1 MGASPVPAPE
11 AEPGPRAAQ
20 ALPAPRF
27 LYLQTGGQ
35 PAFAA
40 FHAGA
45 EPHEQRAVLICPPFG
60 WEDMCSYRS
69 RRDWAEHLARAG
81 YSALRLDLPGSGD
94 SAGDPGDPGRLAAW
108 TEAVAN
114 GASWLRQAGKAGEVV
129 AIGIGLGG
137 MLACRAALQGAPI
150 EELVLWQVPAR
161 GRALVRELRAFAALE
176 VAYIPDTDRDA
187 PDFDR
192 DPPDPDRDVP
202 HPDRGAPDPDR
213 DEEAAEPLRLE
224 DGALVANGYLLS
236 AATVAELRDLDLA
249 DAAVGAR
256 GPRRALLLGRDG
268 LKADE
273 RLRAALEEAGT
284 AVTVADGPGF
294 GAMTV
299 EPQEARPPTAVFG
312 SVDSWLREREG
323 VTAGDISVEAEAASS
338 ELHGAPITPAVTVAS
353 PAHNSAEQAAPAQ
366 AAPAR
371 DSPAQAAPAHDSP
384 EQAAP
389 AQASLAQASSQ
400 DELHLSQAGVEL
412 RERPITVQA
421 PEGPLFGILTEPL
434 GERTELGA
442 VLVNAGAQRHIGP
455 NRMWV
460 EIARRWAARGVPTL
474 RFDLGGIGDSD
485 GDAAALAHVAGI
497 YKPAYGPQMGAA
509 LEVFGAHGL
518 PERFVVLGLCAGGYW
533 SMRTAL
539 EDERVRLA
547 ILLNTRSLIW
557 DEAVYG
563 VRRARELRERALL
576 GSTWRKALRGELDL
590 ARHIETARALA
601 LRAARTPRRLRARLG
616 GGSTGAPRAHG
627 LDRTAEL
634 AAMFERLQ
642 ERGQHALLLFTGRE
656 PLHRELA
663 ARGLLERMASWPN
676 IEIAIRGTSADTHTL
691 TPLWLQRQVHELV
704 DRALEQELARPPG
717 LEASSGA
724 QGLGT
729 AAAKRIGATTGP
741 RHPSAS

>member
-1 MGASPVPAPE
+1 MIGSGGDRQDRPGIGASPMPAPE

-20 ALPAPRF
+20 VLPAPRF
-27 LYLQTGGQ
+27 VYLQTGGQ

-45 EPHEQRAVLICPPFG
+45 EPHERQAVLICPPFG

-114 GASWLRQAGKAGEVV
+114 GASWLRQAGNAGEVV

-176 VAYIPDTDRDA
+176 VAYIPDPDRDV
-187 PDFDR
+187 
-192 DPPDPDRDVP
+192 PDPDRD
-202 HPDRGAPDPDR
+202 APDPDR
-213 DEEAAEPLRLE
+213 DEEAAEPPRLE

-236 AATVAELRDLDLA
+236 AATVAELRGLDLA
-249 DAAVGAR
+249 DVAPRAR

-273 RLRAALEEAGT
+273 RLRAALEQAGT

-299 EPQEARPPTAVFG
+299 EPQEARPPTAVFE
-312 SVDSWLREREG
+312 SVDSWLREGEG
-323 VTAGDISVEAEAASS
+323 VTAESMSVEAEAASG
-338 ELHGAPITPAVTVAS
+338 ELDAAPITVAS
-353 PAHNSAEQAAPAQ
+353 PAH
-366 AAPAR
+366 
-371 DSPAQAAPAHDSP
+371 DSPAQASPARNSR
-384 EQAAP
+384 
-389 AQASLAQASSQ
+389 AQASSQ
-400 DELHLSQAGVEL
+400 DELRLSHAGVEL

-421 PEGPLFGILTEPL
+421 PEGPLFGILTESL

-497 YKPAYGPQMGAA
+497 YKPAYGPQMRAA

-563 VRRARELRERALL
+563 VRRARELRERVLL

-616 GGSTGAPRAHG
+616 GGFTGAPRAHG

-704 DRALEQELARPPG
+704 DRALEQELARLP
-717 LEASSGA
+717 
-724 QGLGT
+724 QT
-729 AAAKRIGATTGP
+729 VR
-741 RHPSAS
+741 R

>member
-1 MGASPVPAPE
+1 M
-11 AEPGPRAAQ
+11 
-20 ALPAPRF
+20 
-27 LYLQTGGQ
+27 
-35 PAFAA
+35 FAA

-69 RRDWAEHLARAG
+69 RRDWAEHLAQAG

-94 SAGDPGDPGRLAAW
+94 SAGDPGDSRRLEAW
-108 TEAVAN
+108 AQAVAA
-114 GASWLRQAGKAGEVV
+114 GAQWLRQASNAGEVV

-137 MLACRAALQGAPI
+137 MVACRAALQGAPI
-150 EELVLWQVPAR
+150 DELVLWQVPAR

-176 VAYIPDTDRDA
+176 VAYIPD
-187 PDFDR
+187 
-192 DPPDPDRDVP
+192 PDRVET
-202 HPDRGAPDPDR
+202 AT
-213 DEEAAEPLRLE
+213 EPPQLE

-236 AATVAELRDLDLA
+236 AATVADLQGLDLA
-249 DAAVGAR
+249 SAAQRRR

-268 LKADE
+268 LKVDE
-273 RLRAALEEAGT
+273 RLSAALEGAGT

-299 EPQEARPPTAVFG
+299 EPQEARPPTEVFEL
-312 SVDSWLREREG
+312 VDSWLKDG
-323 VTAGDISVEAEAASS
+323 DAFAAASASAGADADSSESKAASS
-338 ELHGAPITPAVTVAS
+338 TADATTTTSNKPNTTRRAPYPTSKSSAVTIVPPS
-353 PAHNSAEQAAPAQ
+353 HVSTEAQ
-366 AAPAR
+366 
-371 DSPAQAAPAHDSP
+371 
-384 EQAAP
+384 
-389 AQASLAQASSQ
+389 
-400 DELHLSQAGVEL
+400 LHLSHAGVEL

-460 EIARRWAARGVPTL
+460 QIARRWAARGVPTL

-485 GDAAALAHVAGI
+485 GDAAVLAHVAGI
-497 YKPAYGPQMGAA
+497 YKPAYGPQMRAA

-533 SMRTAL
+533 SIHTAL

-557 DEAVYG
+557 DEEVYG
-563 VRRARELRERALL
+563 VRRARELRERVLL
-576 GSTWRKALRGELDL
+576 GSTWRKALHGDLDL
-590 ARHIETARALA
+590 ARHLETARAFA
-601 LRAARTPRRLRARLG
+601 LRATRAPRRLRARLG
-616 GGSTGAPRAHG
+616 AGTQGAERAHS
-627 LDRTAEL
+627 LDRTAAL
-634 AAMFERLQ
+634 ATMFERLQ
-642 ERGQHALLLFTGRE
+642 ERDQHALLLFTGRE

-663 ARGLLERMASWPN
+663 ARGLLERMAGWPN

-691 TPLWLQRQVHELV
+691 TPLWLQRQVHDVV

-717 LEASSGA
+717 LEAGSGER
-724 QGLGT
+724 QLGKT
-729 AAAKRIGATTGP
+729 TVNRNGAAAGLR
-741 RHPSAS
+741 RSSAS